1 MDNYEIVSRHFFGNV
16 LVKSWSICGLRDN
29 SQIGLIAPR
38 EMISLI
44 TCTAIIILTHNAFSN
59 PKVSLMLSRISK
71 TYPNSLPNVF
81 IFHLTSIF
89 FTHHFFLLKSILRFV
104 VFCDD
109 IHTHNDSYS

>member
-1 MDNYEIVSRHFFGNV
+1 MDNYEIVSRHFFGNM
-16 LVKSWSICGLRDN
+16 LVKSWNICGLRDD

-44 TCTAIIILTHNAFSN
+44 TCTATIILTHNAFSN

-71 TYPNSLPNVF
+71 TYPNSLSNIFF

-89 FTHHFFLLKSILRFV
+89 FTYHFF
-104 VFCDD
+104 
-109 IHTHNDSYS
+109 Y